1 MTWQRCLPI
10 VSESGAGGR
19 LARPRPPVIT
29 QHWFSAS
36 RMVSVPLAAERERRK
51 MATALRIRGARRQ
64 RQPPRSRPGNPGT
77 KRVKT
82 GQRRQARPVF
92 NGFFSRAFPSY
103 RRGRISPPPRYPAL
117 SVPVRGKNATRAG
130 RAFSEA
136 ESSHEFNADCTIG
149 LRMVTS
155 VLIAPRPCWPP
166 GPCSPQSA
174 CADRRPACR
183 WSRAVG
189 SLQAAA
195 RRRATRTSRGGSAA
209 PWPGTM

>member
-36 RMVSVPLAAERERRK
+36 RMVSVPLAAERERRR

-92 NGFFSRAFPSY
+92 NGFFSRAFPSH

-117 SVPVRGKNATRAG
+117 SVPVRGKNTTRAG
-130 RAFSEA
+130 RAFSA
-136 ESSHEFNADCTIG
+136 RRAVPVACTLRGG
-149 LRMVTS
+149 LTSKIHVVIEPCPPCTNYRPS
-155 VLIAPRPCWPP
+155 VLTSTALVI
-166 GPCSPQSA
+166 
-174 CADRRPACR
+174 CARSQL
-183 WSRAVG
+183 SRLRQAG
-189 SLQAAA
+189 SNSTLAA
-195 RRRATRTSRGGSAA
+195 RL
-209 PWPGTM
+209 